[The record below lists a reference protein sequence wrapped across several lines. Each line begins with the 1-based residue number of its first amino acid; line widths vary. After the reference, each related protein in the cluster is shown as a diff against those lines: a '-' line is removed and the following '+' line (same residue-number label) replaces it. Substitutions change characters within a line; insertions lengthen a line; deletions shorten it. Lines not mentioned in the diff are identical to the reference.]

1 MLNRFVALAALGATA
16 LIMKNR
22 KKMMAGDGQMSA
34 FNESVEVDVPVSTAY
49 NQWTQFEDFPQFMA
63 GVLEVRQL
71 DDTHQHWRARIGGKE
86 EQWDAEITEQIPDRL
101 IAGRST
107 SGPRNEGMVTFHS
120 VSPSRTRVDLRMCYQ
135 PRGVVE
141 WVGDAVGAVS
151 MRASGNLQRF
161 KSFLESRGRETGAWR
176 GTVRQESS
184 TGSGIESSG
193 MGSSGMGSSGMGSS
207 GMGGSGMG
215 SSGMG
220 SSGAGSS
227 GTIGH

>member
-22 KKMMAGDGQMSA
+22 KKTMAVDGQMSA

-71 DDTHQHWRARIGGKE
+71 DDTHLHWRARIGGKE
-86 EQWDAEITEQIPDRL
+86 EEWDSEITEQIPDRL
-101 IAGRST
+101 IAWRST
-107 SGPRNEGMVTFHS
+107 TGPRNEGMVTFHS

-176 GTVRQESS
+176 GTVGQESS
-184 TGSGIESSG
+184 TGASTGSI
-193 MGSSGMGSSGMGSS
+193 GSSGMGSSGMGSS
-207 GMGGSGMG
+207 G
-215 SSGMG
+215 
-220 SSGAGSS
+220 
-227 GTIGH
+227 TIGH